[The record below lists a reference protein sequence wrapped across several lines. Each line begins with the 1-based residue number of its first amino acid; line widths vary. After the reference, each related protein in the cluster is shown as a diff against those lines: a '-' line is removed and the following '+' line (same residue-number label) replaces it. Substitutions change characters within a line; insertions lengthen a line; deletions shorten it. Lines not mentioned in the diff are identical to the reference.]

1 MYSILLCFI
10 LFYSILHQYLL
21 LLYSV
26 QFYFCSNLFYYVL
39 VYSFPFFV
47 LFCSILSQSVLLI
60 YSVQFYLI
68 LFCPAPVYYT
78 LFCSMLP
85 YFSVLFYSILC
96 QTLLLFYSVL
106 FYIIRFSIL
115 HFIL

>member
-85 YFSVLFYSILC
+85 CFSVI
-96 QTLLLFYSVL
+96 FYSVSDSSTFL
-106 FYIIRFSIL
+106 FCSIL
-115 HFIL
+115 HYLVFYTIFFIL